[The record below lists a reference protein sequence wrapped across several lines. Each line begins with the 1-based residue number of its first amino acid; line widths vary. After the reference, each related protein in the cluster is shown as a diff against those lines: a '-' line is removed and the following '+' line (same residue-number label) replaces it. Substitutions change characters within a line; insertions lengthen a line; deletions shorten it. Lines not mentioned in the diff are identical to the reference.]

1 MVIKIRNKEK
11 KVSKFRLEFKL
22 KQHTPIIHFQSDQS
36 GATLRATELKPKLDR
51 FILENVEGIPF
62 KENANGAKSLDYKVK
77 VEASGKSERTL
88 PNSFLFFANNVIKED
103 KDKKYMVKV
112 KSIKIEFFSFNSKV
126 LKAIEKYFDE
136 FMLISNFGA
145 RSTKGYGNFMTKLNN
160 TESILKKYYPI
171 VFKVSNPN
179 MRDWESTVDTL
190 HKKLKAGINFKS
202 YHKSLLFQYMC
213 TKNLRWEK
221 RKIKEEFPAL
231 AKGKEPIDCHI
242 KKEYRYIRAMLGLA
256 GINEYQ
262 GKQVVTISHKEI
274 ERFSSPIIYKI
285 IDNNIY
291 LLCDRSY
298 EKIMNETF
306 EFSLK
311 GKKFSIKTPSK
322 DEFDLYEF
330 LKFVEKENLISE
342 VK

>member
-1 MVIKIRNKEK
+1 MSDFK
-11 KVSKFRLEFKL
+11 LEFTL
-22 KQHTPIIHFQSDQS
+22 KQHTPIIHFQSEQK

-51 FILENVEGIPF
+51 FLMEQVEGIPF
-62 KENANGAKSLDYKVK
+62 KKNANGHNSLDYKVK
-77 VEASGKSERTL
+77 IEASGKSERTL

-103 KDKKYMVKV
+103 KDKKYMVK
-112 KSIKIEFFSFNSKV
+112 SQAIKIEFFSFNSDV
-126 LKAIEKYFDE
+126 LEAIKKYFNE
-136 FMLISNFGA
+136 FMLVSNFGA
-145 RSTKGYGNFMTKLNN
+145 RSTKGYGSFSENVND
-160 TESILKKYYPI
+160 TEAILRKYYPI

-179 MRDWESTVDTL
+179 ISKWEDTIDTL
-190 HKKLKAGINFKS
+190 HKKLKAGINFRS

-213 TKNLRWEK
+213 SKNLRWEK

-231 AKGKEPIDCHI
+231 AKGKEPIDCHV

-262 GKQVVTISHKEI
+262 GKQVVTITHQEKTI

-285 IDNNIY
+285 IDNNVY

-298 EKIMNETF
+298 EEIMGETF

-311 GKKFSIKTPSK
+311 GKTFTIETPSR

-330 LKFVEKENLISE
+330 LKFVEKQEHLISE